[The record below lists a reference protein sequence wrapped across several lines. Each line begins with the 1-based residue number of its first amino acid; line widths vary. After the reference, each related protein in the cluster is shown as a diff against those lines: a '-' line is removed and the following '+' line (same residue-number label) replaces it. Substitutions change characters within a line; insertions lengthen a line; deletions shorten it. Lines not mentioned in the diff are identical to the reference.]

1 MGGHERT
8 TIQYFWKPN
17 AQLEPRL
24 SLNTGP
30 VLLTGR
36 FLGGHFTVESVE
48 LLFVLKT
55 NYQVFTAGPNAKAVF
70 RRGHYLSIYLT
81 T

>member
-36 FLGGHFTVESVE
+36 FLGGHFTVES
-48 LLFVLKT
+48 
-55 NYQVFTAGPNAKAVF
+55 PF
-70 RRGHYLSIYLT
+70 RFED
-81 T
+81 